1 MATFLP
7 PVVAVDISLERLELP
22 GEIGS
27 YNDEVAF
34 AFGCI
39 DGCIAD
45 VDRDESIVEFC
56 EVELLLRLTSADFI
70 L

>member
-1 MATFLP
+1 MRNDLP
-7 PVVAVDISLERLELP
+7 PVVTVDISLERLELP

-34 AFGCI
+34 VFGCI
-39 DGCIAD
+39 DGRIAD
-45 VDRDESIVEFC
+45 ADCGESIVEYC
-56 EVELLLRLTSADFI
+56 EVELLLRLTSAI